1 METNNS
7 EHKGYHQDPGNGI
20 EPPNNNNKILG
31 TVIVVIG
38 LMLFL
43 RATNIVH
50 NPFLQNIISFPTLL
64 IVLGLV
70 LGYKNK
76 FNIGGWVFLLG
87 AGVYFLLRRFDY
99 DLGKYALPIVL
110 IAVGLFVLSK
120 NKQKKNA
127 HLPDPVLSDP
137 SDPDAPAF
145 SRLGAADIGYQ
156 QYDPQGEYVKI
167 DSIFSSN
174 TRIVLSDN
182 FKGGKVGTVFGGVLL
197 DCKAAHIQQDIVIDV
212 YSVFGGI
219 ELIFPANWRVMNE
232 TTTIFGAVEDKRRL
246 VNNTGVERRVILT
259 GFTLFGGIEI
269 KNL

>member
-7 EHKGYHQDPGNGI
+7 ENKGYGPRSGDGL
-20 EPPNNNNKILG
+20 EPNNNNKILG
-31 TVIVVIG
+31 IVIVVIG

-43 RATNIVH
+43 RATNIVQ
-50 NPFLQNIISFPTLL
+50 NPFLQNIISFPSLL
-64 IVLGLV
+64 IVLGLAM
-70 LGYKNK
+70 GYKNK

-87 AGVYFLLRRFDY
+87 AGVYFLLRRFDH

-120 NKQKKNA
+120 NKQKKSD
-127 HLPDPVLSDP
+127 HLLDPPDTDPLSGNTHAFTR
-137 SDPDAPAF
+137 SDASD
-145 SRLGAADIGYQ
+145 SGYR
-156 QYDPQGEYVKI
+156 QYDPQGEFVKI

-174 TRIVLSDN
+174 TRVVLSDN
-182 FKGGKVGTVFGGVLL
+182 FRGGKVGTVFGGVLL
-197 DCKAAHIQQDIVIDV
+197 DCKAANIQQDIVIDV

-219 ELIFPANWRVMNE
+219 ELIFPANWRVINE